1 MTRLSE
7 HQRGL
12 LLSGV
17 AAPAGLFSPPPRPFC
32 PAARPTGRVS
42 RAAMKTANFPEL
54 HELERIVESASPYLS
69 VQSHCEVKTD
79 GQSFPIYSFSL
90 GNTDANVPT
99 VGFFAGIHGLERIGT
114 QVLLTYMQSL
124 MARLEWDDL
133 LHQQLANIRLVFMP
147 LVNPGGMWRGTRCNP
162 NGVDLMRNAPVEA
175 LEKVPFL
182 LSGQRISPRL
192 PWYRGLAA
200 APMEIESQ
208 AVCRVVEEELFT
220 HDFSLTLDCH
230 SGFGVQDRIW
240 FPHAHTVV
248 PIRHLAEV
256 HALECLFDQTYPN
269 HNYLFEPQSQQY
281 LTHGDLWDHLYL
293 LAASKPHQVFLPLT
307 LEMGSWLW
315 IKKSPR
321 QLLSRLGIF
330 NPLAAHRQQRVLRRH
345 MLWLDFLTRA
355 ACGHQRWLP
364 TGELREQHEL
374 AARTRWY
381 KGPTNMNTSAVR

>member
-1 MTRLSE
+1 MACEVT
-7 HQRGL
+7 
-12 LLSGV
+12 SGAQKFPV
-17 AAPAGLFSPPPRPFC
+17 YTLALGATDPRAPA
-32 PAARPTGRVS
+32 
-42 RAAMKTANFPEL
+42 
-54 HELERIVESASPYLS
+54 
-69 VQSHCEVKTD
+69 
-79 GQSFPIYSFSL
+79 
-90 GNTDANVPT
+90 

-114 QVLLTYMQSL
+114 QVLLTYLQSL
-124 MARLEWDDL
+124 LARLEWDDL
-133 LHQQLANIRLVFMP
+133 LHQQLAKVRLVFMP
-147 LVNPGGMWRGTRCNP
+147 LVNPGGMWAGTRCNP

-192 PWYRGLAA
+192 PWYRGLVAG
-200 APMEIESQ
+200 PMEIESQ
-208 AVCRVVEEELFT
+208 ALCRVVQEELHT

-248 PIRHLAEV
+248 PIAHLAEI
-256 HALECLFDQTYPN
+256 HALGALFDQAYPN
-269 HNYLFEPQSQQY
+269 HNYLLEPQSQQY

-293 LAASKPHQVFLPLT
+293 QATEQSQRVFLPLT

-315 IKKSPR
+315 IKKSPT

-355 ACGHQRWLP
+355 ACGHAHWLP
-364 TGELREQHEL
+364 TGAARKHHDL
-374 AARTRWY
+374 AARARWY
-381 KGPTNMNTSAVR
+381 KGASAAAAL